1 MAPCDWMC
9 LNVKAFEAV
18 AELHPYRVT
27 CRNIAIALATRESAR
42 HWADCRLV
50 TLCEGAMRLRP
61 LYLLFSPHGTGPEVI
76 LGRLPNE
83 KWIDVEKSASHQ
95 LSRNEIGSDNP
106 CELNRSMQ
114 HSSNLL
120 IRLSFS
126 KRPDPLGCT
135 QLNLDRAVFSSHQR
149 SRMNLAVETPAD
161 WTSGRCCVD
170 PLRPPLFATSI
181 RWSSGNRV
189 YLAFSNTWIGTKPR
203 VTVRCPIFQRMTDPT
218 SRSDLVHRPVTFDT
232 TVW

>member
-1 MAPCDWMC
+1 MSGGQHRVDEVTRTESRRLDRKNNPRIAAHRPPKETAGPRNAGVCAKGTKKESNTLD
-9 LNVKAFEAV
+9 V
-18 AELHPYRVT
+18 ADFVR
-27 CRNIAIALATRESAR
+27 
-42 HWADCRLV
+42 
-50 TLCEGAMRLRP
+50 
-61 LYLLFSPHGTGPEVI
+61 
-76 LGRLPNE
+76 
-83 KWIDVEKSASHQ
+83 DVEKSSSHHVSQ
-95 LSRNEIGSDNP
+95 DEIGSDNP

-170 PLRPPLFATSI
+170 PLRPPLWLLKNSLTSN
-181 RWSSGNRV
+181 SQKLLRV
-189 YLAFSNTWIGTKPR
+189 RKLCKRFFR
-203 VTVRCPIFQRMTDPT
+203 V
-218 SRSDLVHRPVTFDT
+218 S
-232 TVW
+232 